1 MEDMKAMKTALAN
14 IKKLARDSLVQRYKS
29 KKKPAE
35 ELPLDSMEA
44 EADLLEEEMT
54 EDMSTEDECED
65 EEGKDLGVEII
76 ALGGR
81 KPKMKLE
88 EEAPKPKNRGQFKKK
103 IK

>member
-1 MEDMKAMKTALAN
+1 
-14 IKKLARDSLVQRYKS
+14 
-29 KKKPAE
+29 
-35 ELPLDSMEA
+35 
-44 EADLLEEEMT
+44 
-54 EDMSTEDECED
+54 MSTEDECED